1 MKEIKLG
8 VIGTGHISKHD
19 LEIMKEKDKV
29 IHITGNKGLSH
40 KSLDIIKNED
50 LDNKDNNKL
59 NMKVLKNRQT
69 SNESL
74 VIRIAYNSIF
84 GIDTLERLPLEISGY
99 VNDWKI
105 DKDGNKLINSFDI
118 KSVDYI
124 YHNPF
129 TNKENINIENIK

>member
-8 VIGTGHISKHD
+8 VIGTGHVSKND
-19 LEIMKEKDKV
+19 LEIMKEKDKI

-40 KSLDIIKNED
+40 KSFEVIKARQVGME
-50 LDNKDNNKL
+50 LYNNISTIH
-59 NMKVLKNRQT
+59 NT
-69 SNESL
+69 
-74 VIRIAYNSIF
+74 IF
-84 GIDTLERLPLEISGY
+84 GIDTLERIPLEISGY
-99 VNDWKI
+99 VNDWKL
-105 DKDGNKLINSFDI
+105 DKDGNKLINSIDI